1 MDGAQVL
8 SRNEQVQVP
17 AGHFRHVLLTKEFTP
32 LEPRV
37 LEYKL
42 YARGV
47 GPVLALGI
55 SGDIG
60 REVLLPQ

>member
-1 MDGAQVL
+1 VL

-17 AGHFRHVLLTKEFTP
+17 AGHYRHVLLTKESNP
-32 LEPRV
+32 LEPRA

-42 YARGV
+42 YAKGV
-47 GPVLALGI
+47 GLVLTLGI
-55 SGDIG
+55 SGDVG